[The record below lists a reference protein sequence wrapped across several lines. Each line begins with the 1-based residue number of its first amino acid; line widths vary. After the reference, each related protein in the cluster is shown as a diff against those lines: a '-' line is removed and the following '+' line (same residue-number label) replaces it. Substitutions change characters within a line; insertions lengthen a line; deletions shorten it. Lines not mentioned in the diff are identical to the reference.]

1 MTKKDLVSLRVDR
14 RELDL
19 IREGLELVV
28 KNREFTIKVQPASA
42 EDAVAATDALVV
54 IAALQAQLEDLA

>member
-1 MTKKDLVSLRVDR
+1 MTKKELIGVRVDR

-19 IREGLELVV
+19 IREGLALVV
-28 KNREFTIKVQPASA
+28 KRREFTIKVQPASA

-54 IAALQAQLEDLA
+54 IAALQAQLDGLA